1 MGKDCDVL
9 VPEDFL
15 CSVLSKPEL
24 RDRYSQLAFYDYVK
38 VCCYSFKIHVQQGR
52 EKTVTLISLRAFPF
66 LKLFFNLQNLSLS

>member
-1 MGKDCDVL
+1 MYGKDILKDNKFPRSIIRICCFPVSGIECMGIDCDVL

-38 VCCYSFKIHVQQGR
+38 VGVAVYG
-52 EKTVTLISLRAFPF
+52 
-66 LKLFFNLQNLSLS
+66 